1 LIGAREILKS
11 IKKSSNLSIIK
22 KILNLLSIAITVC
35 IVVFSLVVTLD
46 IIISRKNGGTPKIG
60 NFTIYE
66 IVSGSMEPDIP
77 VGSIVIDRITDA
89 KALKIGDVIS
99 FYNKSSGS
107 SIVVTH
113 RIDDIYKQ
121 SNGQIVFTTKGDA
134 NKTSDSNSVTAEN
147 IIGRVGIHIPYVGY
161 AINFVTTKAGL
172 FITVIGPLMI
182 LLITEIVSMFVR
194 VNLMLNKKKP
204 KKVQS

>member
-1 LIGAREILKS
+1 LIGARDLLKS

-22 KILNLLSIAITVC
+22 KILNVLSIAITVC
-35 IVVFSLVVTLD
+35 IVAFSLVVTLD

-60 NFTIYE
+60 NFTVYE
-66 IVSGSMEPDIP
+66 IVSGSMEPHIP

-89 KALKIGDVIS
+89 KTLKIGDVIS

-134 NKTSDSNSVTAEN
+134 NKTSDSNPVTAEN

-182 LLITEIVSMFVR
+182 LLIAEIVAMFVR

-204 KKVQS
+204 KKAQS